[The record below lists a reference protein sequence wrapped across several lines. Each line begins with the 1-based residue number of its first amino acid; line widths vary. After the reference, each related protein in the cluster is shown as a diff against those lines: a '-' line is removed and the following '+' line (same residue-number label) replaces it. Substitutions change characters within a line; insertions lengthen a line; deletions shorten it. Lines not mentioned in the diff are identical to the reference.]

1 LTGDESTLRIPTPE
15 VFVPLFRPAC
25 YKGAYGGR
33 GSGKSFYFAERSKNP
48 WVEKRIAAPSKS
60 LVAAAPHPR

>member
-1 LTGDESTLRIPTPE
+1 LLTGDESTLRIPTPE

-33 GSGKSFYFAERSKNP
+33 GSGKSFYFADSVIRKALRKWS
-48 WVEKRIAAPSKS
+48 
-60 LVAAAPHPR
+60 